1 MKDIR
6 IFENTD
12 WFVSQCCCL
21 CSPPKS
27 TKPPPKP
34 RRHSKPSSYF
44 PNDERLS
51 LQITQN
57 QILVCNRCYCCLCI
71 RVYRISQKF
80 SEFST
85 LNIYYSYGY
94 PKVTH
99 QKWASSLP
107 PPGPAGGGPGFDP
120 HSTKGQKVKVFIIQW
135 NLVCKYLLA
144 VEHHT
149 KKLSTIAHC
158 MRERRSVLS

>member
-107 PPGPAGGGPGFDP
+107 PPGPAGGSRIWP
-120 HSTKGQKVKVFIIQW
+120 HSTEGRKMKVFRIQW
-135 NLVCKYLLA
+135 NLV

-149 KKLSTIAHC
+149 KYLSIIANHI
-158 MRERRSVLS
+158 RKRRAIHFWAFLA